1 MSLIEI
7 NISNLTKKYKRNYVF
22 KNYNNKINNKYIN
35 ILWGVNGRGK
45 TTLVKCII
53 GFIKYRGNINFKY
66 TFSYMPERINY
77 PKYVKLKTFLNLLCL
92 INKHNKRNT
101 ISYYINLFN
110 LKQHINKNI
119 NELSLGTLKKISLIK
134 TLIEDTDVYIFD
146 EPLNGL
152 DRISINIFKD
162 ELCKLKESNKLV
174 IIITHNIEVLNLTSY
189 NIIDLN
195 YENK

>member
-22 KNYNNKINNKYIN
+22 KNYNNKIDNKYIN

>member
-53 GFIKYRGNINFKY
+53 GFIKYKGNINFKY

-77 PKYVKLKTFLNLLCL
+77 PKHVKLKTFLNLLCL

-162 ELCKLKESNKLV
+162 ELCQLKESNKLV

>member
-134 TLIEDTDVYIFD
+134 TLMEDTDVYIFD

>member
-92 INKHNKRNT
+92 INKHHKRNT

-110 LKQHINKNI
+110 LKKHINKNI

-134 TLIEDTDVYIFD
+134 TLMEDTDVYIFD